1 MTAQK
6 KRQNTGGGGGTSNQW
21 LCTLYRHAHEAQLNF
36 DDITGNLVC
45 TRYPGLVHMVD
56 ILPTLVG
63 LWAGQGAEQQ
73 YLALA
78 TAGENSIPG
87 LDGLDQW
94 ESITRHLWFKR

>member
-1 MTAQK
+1 
-6 KRQNTGGGGGTSNQW
+6 
-21 LCTLYRHAHEAQLNF
+21 
-36 DDITGNLVC
+36 
-45 TRYPGLVHMVD
+45 MVD

-63 LWAGQGAEQQ
+63 LGAGQGAEQQ

-94 ESITRHLWFKR
+94 DSITRHLWSRR